1 MANSIHIHTREFK
14 GSQFFN
20 SEFCSTAAEVTY
32 LIAEVEARRILVTGT
47 TRSRA
52 LSPHVAPGTGCLEKW
67 QCHRLSECEIARR
80 LPHYAS
86 FINAP
91 CHPSLLTSFLTVGKQ
106 SGGMRRGGGGEMARA
121 QRGQGQ
127 KAVVPHLEWDSNK
140 ARRCHGNRR
149 RATPHPLS
157 RERPQ
162 GASLSRSVFER
173 GKWPSASDPYRSRRL
188 ASQKGPDKGA

>member
-1 MANSIHIHTREFK
+1 MVR
-14 GSQFFN
+14 
-20 SEFCSTAAEVTY
+20 
-32 LIAEVEARRILVTGT
+32 AR
-47 TRSRA
+47 
-52 LSPHVAPGTGCLEKW
+52 
-67 QCHRLSECEIARR
+67 
-80 LPHYAS
+80 
-86 FINAP
+86 
-91 CHPSLLTSFLTVGKQ
+91 
-106 SGGMRRGGGGEMARA
+106 
-121 QRGQGQ
+121 RGQGQ

-173 GKWPSASDPYRSRRL
+173 GKWPSASDPYRRRRL